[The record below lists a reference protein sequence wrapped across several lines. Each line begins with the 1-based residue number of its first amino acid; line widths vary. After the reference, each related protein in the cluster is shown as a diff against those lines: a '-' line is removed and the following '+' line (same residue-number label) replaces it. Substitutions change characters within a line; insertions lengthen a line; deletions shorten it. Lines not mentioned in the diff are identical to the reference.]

1 MTLGLRGASFR
12 GRAPLLLAGAGV
24 ALLTAA
30 GVVACQSRPAPDVGG
45 SAVSA
50 LASAVP
56 PPQSAEGPAS
66 LRIPAIDV
74 DAAVGPVGVDTAT
87 GDLEVPD
94 QVDRLGWY
102 RFGPGLNTDEG
113 SIVVT
118 GHVDSAAQ
126 GKGAFF
132 KLEKLSPGDE
142 VTVTGTE
149 GGTRT
154 FEVVARERYAKT
166 KIPLA
171 RYFARDGAPRL
182 TLITCGGPF
191 DATTRHYRDNIVVT
205 AKPRP

>member
-1 MTLGLRGASFR
+1 M
-12 GRAPLLLAGAGV
+12 LAGAGV

-30 GVVACQSRPAPDVGG
+30 GLVACQSRPAPDVGG

-50 LASAVP
+50 LASAAP
-56 PPQSAEGPAS
+56 SMPSAQPAPRNAEGPATV
-66 LRIPAIDV
+66 RIPSIGV
-74 DAAVGPVGVDTAT
+74 DAAVGPVGVDAAT
-87 GDLEVPD
+87 GDIEVPD

-102 RFGPGLNTDEG
+102 RFGPGLNAAEG

-118 GHVDSAAQ
+118 GHVDSAEQ

-132 KLEKLSPGDE
+132 KLEKMSPGDE
-142 VTVTGTE
+142 VTVTGTD

-154 FEVVARERYAKT
+154 FAVIARERYAKT

-205 AKPRP
+205 ARPLP